1 MKNKLIN
8 IINQCTYN
16 KSIEDF
22 KALTEFIN
30 IVNDDNIKDINIS
43 FNNTNIYVSMFNS
56 DYKLISIS
64 FTDSNILLFCL
75 PDNISKT
82 YVMDIDCHNMQYND
96 IKALLKSDNSSRK
109 KATHN
114 AVEKLSPIE
123 DIYSSIKLGGGM

>member
-16 KSIEDF
+16 KSIEDI

-30 IVNDDNIKDINIS
+30 IINDDNIRDINIR

-64 FTDSNILLFCL
+64 FTDSNTLLFCL

-82 YVMDIDCHNMQYND
+82 YVLDNDSHNMQYND
-96 IKALLKSDNSSRK
+96 IKDLLKSDNSSRN
-109 KATHN
+109 KANHN
-114 AVEKLSPIE
+114 AVEKLSLIE